1 MSSGRQQERI
11 FRIFSENRVQWFK
24 EVESSLGSICTSFRT
39 VLCTCYMS
47 INAIMMRYQLRNFR
61 PPIAKQAEKP
71 MLFFRL
77 DHRLSS
83 LTGLQTT
90 FFQDFRGGREVG
102 FSPHRLQT
110 RGLDAQDFS
119 GAFLPR
125 RCFENLLST
134 LVRKTTKVNLQKSHT
149 ITTLINNSRKI
160 LNALTFFC

>member
-1 MSSGRQQERI
+1 
-11 FRIFSENRVQWFK
+11 
-24 EVESSLGSICTSFRT
+24 
-39 VLCTCYMS
+39 MS

-61 PPIAKQAEKP
+61 PPLAKQAEKP
-71 MLFFRL
+71 ILFFRL

-83 LTGLQTT
+83 LAGLQTT

-119 GAFLPR
+119 GAGLPR

-134 LVRKTTKVNLQKSHT
+134 LVRMFLKKNDESEFAKS
-149 ITTLINNSRKI
+149 
-160 LNALTFFC
+160 LTQ

>member
-1 MSSGRQQERI
+1 MVDNKNAFQNF
-11 FRIFSENRVQWFK
+11 FRESCPVIK
-24 EVESSLGSICTSFRT
+24 EAESSLGSICTSFRT

-61 PPIAKQAEKP
+61 PPLAKQAEKP
-71 MLFFRL
+71 ILFFRL

-83 LTGLQTT
+83 LAGLQTT

-119 GAFLPR
+119 GAGLPR

-134 LVRKTTKVNLQKSHT
+134 LVRM
-149 ITTLINNSRKI
+149 
-160 LNALTFFC
+160 F